1 MTEALYL
8 AEICKKVTLV
18 HRSERFRSE
27 DIWIDK
33 AREAD
38 NIEFVLNEE
47 VEEIA
52 GGLFMEKVILKS
64 GKEIPADGIFV
75 AIGSDADTKLVDH
88 LDPKKDDEGCLV
100 VDARQE
106 TSIKGLYAAGDVTT
120 NSNKFKQTIM
130 SAAEGCLTANSI
142 HEDILKS

>member
-18 HRSERFRSE
+18 HRRDTFRSE

-33 AREAD
+33 AKAAD

-52 GGLFMEKVILKS
+52 
-64 GKEIPADGIFV
+64 
-75 AIGSDADTKLVDH
+75 
-88 LDPKKDDEGCLV
+88 
-100 VDARQE
+100 
-106 TSIKGLYAAGDVTT
+106 
-120 NSNKFKQTIM
+120 
-130 SAAEGCLTANSI
+130 
-142 HEDILKS
+142 